1 MKDLEKI
8 LRDHKDQFNDNEPQD
23 GHFENFLEKLNHQKK
38 RNLFESI
45 PNFLKVAVIITFVIF
60 SGLIGY
66 QIKNLENNLLGL
78 GGISPEYKEVELFYT
93 ANINS
98 QLGMLKQLGSFDKEQ
113 HQSILKEEL
122 KDMDERYSQLKK
134 ELELHPDDDRIIQ
147 AMIEYYQVKTSI
159 LNRIID
165 QLYQIK
171 KQNRNNLNAAV

>member
-1 MKDLEKI
+1 MKELEEI
-8 LRDHKDQFNDNEPQD
+8 LRNHKDQFDDREPQG

-38 RNLFESI
+38 RNVFESI
-45 PNFLKVAVIITFVIF
+45 PNFLKVAVIVTFVIF

-66 QIKNLENNLLGL
+66 QIRNLEDNHLGL
-78 GGISPEYKEVELFYT
+78 GGISPEYREVESFYT

-98 QLGMLKQLGSFDKEQ
+98 QLGMLKQLGSFNKEQ

-134 ELELHPDDDRIIQ
+134 ELELHPDDDRVIQ

-159 LNRIID
+159 LNRIIE

-171 KQNRNNLNAAV
+171 KQNRNNLNTAV

>member
-1 MKDLEKI
+1 MRELEKI
-8 LRDHKDQFNDNEPQD
+8 LRDHKGQFDDEEPRD

-38 RNLFESI
+38 INLFESV

-66 QIKNLENNLLGL
+66 QIRNLEDNHLGL
-78 GGISPEYKEVELFYT
+78 GGISPEFREVESFYT

-98 QLGMLKQLGSFDKEQ
+98 QLVLLKQLGSFDKKQ
-113 HQSILKEEL
+113 HQSILNEEL
-122 KDMDERYSQLKK
+122 EDMDERYSQLKK
-134 ELELHPDDDRIIQ
+134 ELELHPDDDRVIQ

-159 LNRIID
+159 LNRIIE

-171 KQNRNNLNAAV
+171 KQNRNNLNTAV

>member
-1 MKDLEKI
+1 MKELEEI
-8 LRDHKDQFNDNEPQD
+8 LRDHKDQFDDQEPQD

-38 RNLFESI
+38 RNVFENI
-45 PNFLKVAVIITFVIF
+45 PNFFKVAVIVTFVIF

-66 QIKNLENNLLGL
+66 QIRNLEDTHLGL
-78 GGISPEYKEVELFYT
+78 GGISPEYREVESFYT

-98 QLGMLKQLGSFDKEQ
+98 QLGMLKQLGSFNKEQ

-122 KDMDERYSQLKK
+122 KEMDERYSQLKR

-159 LNRIID
+159 LNRIIE

-171 KQNRNNLNAAV
+171 KQNRNNLNTAV

>member
-1 MKDLEKI
+1 MKELEEI
-8 LRDHKDQFNDNEPQD
+8 LRNHKDQFDDNEPQD

-38 RNLFESI
+38 KNVFESI
-45 PNFLKVAVIITFVIF
+45 PNFLKVAVIVTFVIF

-66 QIKNLENNLLGL
+66 QIRNLEDNQLGL
-78 GGISPEYKEVELFYT
+78 GGISPEYREVELFYT

-98 QLGMLKQLGSFDKEQ
+98 QLGMLKQLGSFNKEQ

-159 LNRIID
+159 LNRIIE

-171 KQNRNNLNAAV
+171 KQNRNNINTAV